1 MDVTDSMTN
10 HYTIRHAQLQ
20 DAPQLS
26 AIRPIIDGETEFMD
40 REKGEAF
47 ITPEGFRTIIQT
59 DEETPNHLFLVAETD
74 GEIVGFSRCEGSPLK
89 RSAHKVEFGVCL
101 LKDHWGNGIGRK
113 LLEESLQWADKQQ
126 IRKVTLTVLADNHK
140 AVKLYKQ
147 YGFKTE
153 GILVDD
159 KRLSD
164 GTYHDTLIMG
174 RIQTSH
180 LPPG

>member
-1 MDVTDSMTN
+1 MTN

-20 DAPQLS
+20 DAPRLS

-74 GEIVGFSRCEGSPLK
+74 GEIV
-89 RSAHKVEFGVCL
+89 HKVEFGVCL
-101 LKDHWGNGIGRK
+101 LKAHWGNGIGRR
-113 LLEESLQWADKQQ
+113 LLEQSLQWADIQQ

-140 AVKLYKQ
+140 AIKLYEQ

-174 RIQTSH
+174 RIQTPH
-180 LPPG
+180 

>member
-26 AIRPIIDGETEFMD
+26 SIRPIIDGETEFMD

-47 ITPEGFRTIIQT
+47 MTSEGFRTIIQT
-59 DEETPNHLFLVAETD
+59 DEETPNHLFLVAETND
-74 GEIVGFSRCEGSPLK
+74 EIVGFSRCEGSPLK

-101 LKDHWGNGIGRK
+101 LKAHWGNGIGRR
-113 LLEESLQWADKQQ
+113 LLEQSLQWADAQQ

-140 AVKLYKQ
+140 AIKLYEQ
-147 YGFKTE
+147 SGFKTE

-174 RIQTSH
+174 RIQT
-180 LPPG
+180 PQ